1 MAGTL
6 IEDALIIFNREMII
20 FRSNMRS
27 NLLRSIIFPLV
38 ILLFFG
44 NLGNGIFNSPIA
56 VTNLANNPQSIQF
69 INALQQQNSLS
80 IKGVVSEDT
89 GLSMLKQN
97 KISALV
103 VIPPGFP
110 SKVGSGQSVYIYYS
124 NAKLNTISASTSFIT
139 SIAKEFGVGTVAGGA
154 PVGVSTPTAPS
165 SSVKLVSTSATTISY
180 MDFLVGG
187 VIAMVAAFGTI
198 FGAGASLITDR
209 QIGNLKLFLMTPI
222 SSTSLILG
230 KAIYGTTTA
239 MIYAALAIL
248 IAFMLGATVAQ
259 GVVGIIFILLITL
272 VLSFGLSSL
281 ALVLA
286 SKIKKFEMYTILG
299 NVMVLPLWFL
309 SGAFFPSSSMPTWMQ
324 YISAADPLTYAV
336 NGIRGFMLTT
346 YYPVTSIL
354 IDFALLAVFAIVMF
368 TLAVKL
374 FKNKIG

>member
-1 MAGTL
+1 
-6 IEDALIIFNREMII
+6 
-20 FRSNMRS
+20 
-27 NLLRSIIFPLV
+27 
-38 ILLFFG
+38 
-44 NLGNGIFNSPIA
+44 
-56 VTNLANNPQSIQF
+56 
-69 INALQQQNSLS
+69 
-80 IKGVVSEDT
+80 
-89 GLSMLKQN
+89 
-97 KISALV
+97 
-103 VIPPGFP
+103 
-110 SKVGSGQSVYIYYS
+110 
-124 NAKLNTISASTSFIT
+124 
-139 SIAKEFGVGTVAGGA
+139 
-154 PVGVSTPTAPS
+154 
-165 SSVKLVSTSATTISY
+165 
-180 MDFLVGG
+180 
-187 VIAMVAAFGTI
+187 MVAAFGTI